1 MTDLVLESP
10 RISSTDTVIYTDR
23 VPKNMYEYFLNGYKE
38 SDIRA
43 LINNMQMSFE
53 TWDKLCNMYK
63 SSNALMELSDGNITV
78 LFEDVLG
85 NQFIYSGT
93 KDKIFYYRPNEEPYI
108 DINKGISINQFLE
121 LARDDFNALMRTSYG
136 KKYVTEEAVMLEGIK
151 QFFGYGHAYR
161 IFIDGRG
168 AKNSKRYAIDKDT
181 YALIDALDDY
191 KEGFIDVREF
201 DNIIKHPNTIVE
213 IYDNHK
219 LGRRDALR
227 RMPVDPSALI
237 EKRTTSLLQ
246 LMNDEGMTPGL
257 EYIYRDYMRA
267 KSYKVMVKNA
277 KPRLEAYLKKN
288 SHIKA
293 AYVTKYDDFDDFL
306 TLEQMYNLPLLA
318 ISEYSNYSYVAT
330 FDVAKYKRA
339 YMASIN
345 TRFQKFNNSDIV
357 DRFLSHIDYLL
368 DMFESCDPT
377 HTWHF
382 YGTMKPLTEAEVRN
396 DCKGLCAIKATTYP
410 ATKDT
415 VFAAPPP
422 EPEAKNY
429 LHNINKVMYEY
440 MTGYPFDV
448 LEEDTLK
455 YNLDVELGNTERD
468 VSEAKDFSDAEIEEM
483 IQSRIDSQTMDEFL
497 TEESLTATMYYVAQE
512 RDLGR
517 KIAHTVRSGAEAV
530 AKGADRAK
538 RAVQSVVGP
547 VMDKTKALIDSI
559 QKSNREDTREEIIT
573 DSDFVKLRNFF
584 KMTALPTAI
593 MYYALGPALAIVGF
607 LVMRAKR
614 DDNKRTR
621 DAIVRELETEL
632 KLTREKIEDARRK
645 DDDKAKYELM
655 RLESKL
661 EDEIANIK
669 YGRG

>member
-1 MTDLVLESP
+1 MILFFTKYAPAAMIAMLPRVIPMYIIADPVLIEITTLAEALLLSSVVSSMPSMLLTLLNAALFVKVPVVFSVVALVSTSSTSLVLPGSIATP
-10 RISSTDTVIYTDR
+10 
-23 VPKNMYEYFLNGYKE
+23 
-38 SDIRA
+38 A
-43 LINNMQMSFE
+43 
-53 TWDKLCNMYK
+53 KL
-63 SSNALMELSDGNITV
+63 V
-78 LFEDVLG
+78 V
-85 NQFIYSGT
+85 
-93 KDKIFYYRPNEEPYI
+93 
-108 DINKGISINQFLE
+108 
-121 LARDDFNALMRTSYG
+121 
-136 KKYVTEEAVMLEGIK
+136 
-151 QFFGYGHAYR
+151 
-161 IFIDGRG
+161 
-168 AKNSKRYAIDKDT
+168 
-181 YALIDALDDY
+181 
-191 KEGFIDVREF
+191 
-201 DNIIKHPNTIVE
+201 
-213 IYDNHK
+213 
-219 LGRRDALR
+219 
-227 RMPVDPSALI
+227 
-237 EKRTTSLLQ
+237 
-246 LMNDEGMTPGL
+246 
-257 EYIYRDYMRA
+257 
-267 KSYKVMVKNA
+267 
-277 KPRLEAYLKKN
+277 
-288 SHIKA
+288 
-293 AYVTKYDDFDDFL
+293 
-306 TLEQMYNLPLLA
+306 YNLPLLA